1 MRIFISPE
9 DFTFIRSLRSPEL
22 IFELRW
28 WGAAVRTAA
37 IFETKPDQKRERE
50 KERKKGRGGTPWVG
64 KKVMQI
70 TPIFNR
76 FPRRN
81 TKFLVRDISS

>member
-50 KERKKGRGGTPWVG
+50 GKGRAYTVGG
-64 KKVMQI
+64 KKSDANYSHLQS
-70 TPIFNR
+70 
-76 FPRRN
+76 
-81 TKFLVRDISS
+81 ISAAEY